1 MAMRIIFVICLL
13 CAGGAVRSAWAEKD
27 AGLQPE
33 RLVGAKTVVQETFD
47 GRTLPKKWV
56 ANKGEW
62 QPQEKVL
69 VGWEKKEDMHAAVL
83 TLQQPFK
90 NGAIRF
96 SFNRDGVTGFNLSFN
111 HAQGHLFRILIND
124 DGLIIN
130 KDRDKRDPASRPR
143 TLARVDG
150 PLPTGQWHTLL
161 VEMVDDTVVVRSDN
175 GLVVEARD
183 PALAVEKTGYRFVMR
198 GSRLLLDDVT
208 VWQVKP

>member
-1 MAMRIIFVICLL
+1 MVTRIIFGICLL
-13 CAGGAVRSAWAEKD
+13 GAGSAARQVWAEKD
-27 AGLQPE
+27 AALQPQ
-33 RLVGAKTVVQETFD
+33 RLADAKTVVQETFD
-47 GRTLPKKWV
+47 GRQLPKKWLV
-56 ANKGEW
+56 QKGEW

-83 TLQQPFK
+83 LLAQPFK

-96 SFNRDGVTGFNLSFN
+96 SFNRDGVTGFNLSLN
-111 HAQGHLFRILIND
+111 HARGHLFRILINE

-130 KDRDKRDPASRPR
+130 KDRDKRDPASRPQ

-161 VEMVDDTVVVRSDN
+161 VEIVDETVVVRCDN

-198 GSRLLLDDVT
+198 GSRLLLDDIT
-208 VWQVKP
+208 VWQANP